1 MKLINII
8 SGLKEKKCQT
18 LTSRSAEF
26 IVNCQECADNKIHN
40 QLCNR
45 EVEVDYTSFDH
56 VVFNLITKKKKYKQ
70 LLDYEVDI
78 RFLFEEA
85 LSIAISQ
92 GKVLKVKE

>member
-1 MKLINII
+1 MKLHNVIG
-8 SGLKEKKCQT
+8 GLEKKRINDYLCQPFDY
-18 LTSRSAEF
+18 E
-26 IVNCQECADNKIHN
+26 IKGHN

-45 EVEVDYTSFDH
+45 EVEVDYISFDH